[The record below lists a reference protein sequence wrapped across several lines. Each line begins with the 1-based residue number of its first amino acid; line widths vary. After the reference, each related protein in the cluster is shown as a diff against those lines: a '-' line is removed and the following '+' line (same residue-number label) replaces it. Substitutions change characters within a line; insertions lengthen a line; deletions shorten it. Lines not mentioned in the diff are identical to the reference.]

1 MSFHWLKS
9 VAADRFDDE
18 FVVAQLTTGLYFS
31 IRGSIVELLDALP
44 FSDFDAA
51 LSAWQSRTGAGQE
64 EKEQVK
70 TLWQELLQEDL
81 VASSIDVEAPAAGM
95 SDFVLRKRMPSEMS
109 RYGDMQDLLALDII
123 HEVDEQGW
131 PEEGQIRPATELASD
146 DKGASSK

>member
-64 EKEQVK
+64 EMEQVK
-70 TLWQELLQEDL
+70 ALWQELLQEGL
-81 VASSIDVEAPAAGM
+81 VASRDNLEAPAAGM
-95 SDFVLRKRMPSEMS
+95 SDFVLRKRMTSEIS

-131 PEEGQIRPATELASD
+131 PEEGQIKPANDLTAQ
-146 DKGASSK
+146 DKDLNSK

>member
-31 IRGSIVELLDALP
+31 IRGSIVEVLDALP

-64 EKEQVK
+64 EMEQVK
-70 TLWQELLQEDL
+70 SLWQELLQEGL
-81 VASSIDVEAPAAGM
+81 VAARIDLEAPAAGR
-95 SDFVLRKRMPSEMS
+95 SDFVLRKRMPSEIS

-123 HEVDEQGW
+123 HEVDEHGW
-131 PEEGQIRPATELASD
+131 PEEGQIRPANDLTEED
-146 DKGASSK
+146 QGHNSK